1 LILMSSFVFLIK
13 LKRQLTLH
21 CILFYS
27 VEIVNQEHRK
37 LPEDLDYHSMK
48 NLSIEAREKLS
59 KVRPQTIGQ
68 ASRIGGVSPADMTVL
83 LIWLESKR
91 RMANHRRQQDQLRS
105 AAVKFDDSSEEVAHS
120 STA

>member
-1 LILMSSFVFLIK
+1 MISFVFLIK

-83 LIWLESKR
+83 LIWMESKR

>member
-1 LILMSSFVFLIK
+1 MSSFVFLIK

-59 KVRPQTIGQ
+59 KVSFFFSNTQEICV
-68 ASRIGGVSPADMTVL
+68 SIFKKGVRTFFSNMQ
-83 LIWLESKR
+83 ESCISL
-91 RMANHRRQQDQLRS
+91 H
-105 AAVKFDDSSEEVAHS
+105 
-120 STA
+120 

>member
-1 LILMSSFVFLIK
+1 MSSFVFLIK

-59 KVRPQTIGQ
+59 KVSFSFLEHAGDL
-68 ASRIGGVSPADMTVL
+68 RIN
-83 LIWLESKR
+83 I
-91 RMANHRRQQDQLRS
+91 
-105 AAVKFDDSSEEVAHS
+105 
-120 STA
+120 

>member
-1 LILMSSFVFLIK
+1 MSSFVFLIK

-59 KVRPQTIGQ
+59 KVSG
-68 ASRIGGVSPADMTVL
+68 SPAVDMFSENLRMFL
-83 LIWLESKR
+83 LWTCFLWGLFAPQNR
-91 RMANHRRQQDQLRS
+91 FNLL
-105 AAVKFDDSSEEVAHS
+105 
-120 STA
+120 